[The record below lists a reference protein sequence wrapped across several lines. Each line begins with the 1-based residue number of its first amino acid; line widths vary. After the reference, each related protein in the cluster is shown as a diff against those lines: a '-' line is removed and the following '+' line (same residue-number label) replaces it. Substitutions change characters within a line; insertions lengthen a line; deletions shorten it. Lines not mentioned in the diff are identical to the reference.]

1 MTAAGFDSLTLRL
14 LKQALRQLFCKIC
27 LPHEREGERDAEEG
41 EESERKCAV
50 LTPPEYTQRLHQ
62 FLQIVGR
69 NKKKRKKGD
78 SAEGGRSNYQ
88 PVVAERQPATQE
100 HHD

>member
-27 LPHEREGERDAEEG
+27 LPHERGGERDAEEG

-62 FLQIVGR
+62 FLQIVGQ
-69 NKKKRKKGD
+69 KKKEKRKRKKVDG
-78 SAEGGRSNYQ
+78 AEGGRSNYQ
-88 PVVAERQPATQE
+88 PVVAERQPATQ
-100 HHD
+100 